1 VRASTFLADHPQAIW
16 VQTVDDC
23 VGCLEESWDEI
34 HLDHDLCGESNVD
47 HSRPDCGMA
56 VVRWILQE
64 PRPQLKS
71 TRFVVHSRNMNAAS
85 VMLFHLEV
93 AGYLVQDRPFR
104 LKPSQWNRRGG
115 PVKRVVARLRRFLL
129 AAPR

>member
-1 VRASTFLADHPQAIW
+1 
-16 VQTVDDC
+16 VD
-23 VGCLEESWDEI
+23 CLKEPWDEV

-71 TRFVVHSRNMNAAS
+71 TRFVVHSRNVNAAS

-93 AGYLVQDRPFR
+93 GGYQIQDRPFR
-104 LKPSQWNRRGG
+104 IKSSQWSRRGG
-115 PVKRVVARLRRFLL
+115 PVKQIVARLRWLL
-129 AAPR
+129 LTSSR